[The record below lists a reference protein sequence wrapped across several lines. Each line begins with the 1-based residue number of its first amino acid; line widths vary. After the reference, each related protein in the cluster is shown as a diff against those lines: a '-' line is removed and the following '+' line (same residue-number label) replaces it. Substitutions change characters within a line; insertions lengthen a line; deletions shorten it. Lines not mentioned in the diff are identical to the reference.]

1 MSKINKIK
9 LSGTTYDVED
19 ANASKTVE
27 LTQAQYDALVSS
39 GAVDPNTFYIIT
51 DAQAVDITEYWTS
64 GQTQSA
70 IDSAVSGKAD
80 YSAATVSMF
89 GTETISSSQTAQNIV
104 IIFPYTDGVY
114 YISGGSSNMFS
125 ITSEFWI
132 GYNDVDNNTW
142 KSLSINN
149 TGDTSAYTFTLTND
163 NFYFQTKGINRV
175 RNLRIVLSESA
186 TVAFTYKRWADVE
199 VAASTVIEETI
210 LPELSG
216 KQDTL
221 SAGTGIDITNN
232 VISAT
237 GGGGGINSVVAEYD
251 DSDTDG
257 EFIINVNSG
266 QSYSQIFK
274 VGSGLTVTEDG
285 DDVILS
291 ATGGGGSITI
301 DPSLDTGSTNAVA
314 NSAITNNTL
323 SGGVDTSNYFRSV
336 RFFKNNGQVALYKR
350 FAAING
356 NSVMVDGTTE
366 GPNFSLVGTS
376 AITTS
381 ITSGSTDS
389 QVPSAKAVYDA
400 LGSASGG
407 ITSGEVKTM
416 IDESISGKA
425 DSTDVYTKSETSGA
439 TEISNALAEK
449 LDSSAYTPS
458 IAYSAGSGINIDSAN
473 TISVSDVSHSGL
485 TDGTSILLR
494 NSDYT
499 TVSNNGYENIRF
511 DYYYGATNNKNSLN
525 FKPITINGY
534 RAVRT
539 NDVSLNLVETSAVT
553 SSMTSSSTDAQVP
566 SAKCVYDTLGGLKL
580 VKLTQT
586 EYDNLSTK
594 DSNTLYVI
602 VN

>member
-19 ANASKTVE
+19 ASASKTVE
-27 LTQAQYDALVSS
+27 LTQAQYDALVQA
-39 GAVDPNTFYIIT
+39 GTVDPNTFYIIT
-51 DAQAVDITEYWTS
+51 DAQAVDLSEYWTS

-89 GTETISSSQTAQNIV
+89 GTETISSSQTAQSIA

-125 ITSEFWI
+125 ITSDFWI
-132 GYNDVDNNTW
+132 GYNDVDDNTW

-163 NFYFQTKGINRV
+163 YFYFQTKGINRV
-175 RNLRIVLSESA
+175 RNLRITIGESA

-232 VISAT
+232 VISVT
-237 GGGGGINSVVAEYD
+237 GGGGGGINSVAAEYD
-251 DSDTDG
+251 DTGTDG
-257 EFIINVNSG
+257 EFLINVNSG

-274 VGSGLTVTEDG
+274 VGSGLTVTENG

-291 ATGGGGSITI
+291 ATGGGSITI
-301 DPSLDTGSTNAVA
+301 DPSLNSGSTNAVA
-314 NSAITNNTL
+314 NSAITNAINAV
-323 SGGVDTSNYFRSV
+323 SGAIPSTYVSSIAADRDSGYERFYRFSTPSNFNYFLL
-336 RFFKNNGQVALYKR
+336 NNAKINNR
-350 FAAING
+350 AILSTNWG
-356 NSVMVDGTTE
+356 GFDT
-366 GPNFSLVGTS
+366 NFS
-376 AITTS
+376 
-381 ITSGSTDS
+381 
-389 QVPSAKAVYDA
+389 
-400 LGSASGG
+400 
-407 ITSGEVKTM
+407 
-416 IDESISGKA
+416 
-425 DSTDVYTKSETSGA
+425 
-439 TEISNALAEK
+439 
-449 LDSSAYTPS
+449 
-458 IAYSAGSGINIDSAN
+458 
-473 TISVSDVSHSGL
+473 
-485 TDGTSILLR
+485 
-494 NSDYT
+494 
-499 TVSNNGYENIRF
+499 
-511 DYYYGATNNKNSLN
+511 
-525 FKPITINGY
+525 
-534 RAVRT
+534 
-539 NDVSLNLVETSAVT
+539 LVETSAVT

-566 SAKCVYDTLGGLKL
+566 SAKCVYDTLGGLSL

-586 EYDNLSTK
+586 EYDNLGTK

-602 VN
+602 TTS

>member
-27 LTQAQYDALVSS
+27 LTQAQYDALVQA
-39 GAVDPNTFYIIT
+39 GTVDPNTFYIIT
-51 DAQAVDITEYWTS
+51 DAQAVDLSEYWTS

-89 GTETISSSQTAQNIV
+89 GTETISSSQTTQSINIT
-104 IIFPYTDGVY
+104 FPYTDGVY

-125 ITSEFWI
+125 ITNDFRI
-132 GYNDVDNNTW
+132 GYNDVDDYSW

-163 NFYFQTKGINRV
+163 YFYFQTKGINRV
-175 RNLRIVLSESA
+175 RSLKITLGESA

-237 GGGGGINSVVAEYD
+237 GGGGGGINSVAAEYD
-251 DSDTDG
+251 DTGTDG
-257 EFIINVNSG
+257 EFLINVNSG

-274 VGSGLTVTEDG
+274 VGSGLTVTENG

-291 ATGGGGSITI
+291 ATGGGGGGKAVSAGTNISITTGETADTINCTLNISNGTGIKSIKIGDGVTASGILSFAQGDDANASGNWSTAFGRGKSTQTYTFSANSGQAKRSFSSAFGTGIANSVYGFATGGGTNANGYSSFVSCWYTNSNNNYEAAFGSYNNSVSASTTFGDSGNTLFSVGNGTADNARHNAFEIRQNGDIYLTLNGQDIKLQDQLGGGSITI
-301 DPSLDTGSTNAVA
+301 DPSLDSGSTNAVA
-314 NSAITNNTL
+314 NSAITT
-323 SGGVDTSNYFRSV
+323 
-336 RFFKNNGQVALYKR
+336 
-350 FAAING
+350 AIN
-356 NSVMVDGTTE
+356 
-366 GPNFSLVGTS
+366 
-376 AITTS
+376 
-381 ITSGSTDS
+381 
-389 QVPSAKAVYDA
+389 AV
-400 LGSASGG
+400 
-407 ITSGEVKTM
+407 
-416 IDESISGKA
+416 
-425 DSTDVYTKSETSGA
+425 SGA
-439 TEISNALAEK
+439 I
-449 LDSSAYTPS
+449 P
-458 IAYSAGSGINIDSAN
+458 
-473 TISVSDVSHSGL
+473 
-485 TDGTSILLR
+485 
-494 NSDYT
+494 T
-499 TVSNNGYENIRF
+499 T
-511 DYYYGATNNKNSLN
+511 
-525 FKPITINGY
+525 
-534 RAVRT
+534 
-539 NDVSLNLVETSAVT
+539 TSAVT
-553 SSMTSSSTDAQVP
+553 SGSTAVVE
-566 SAKCVYDTLGGLKL
+566 SGAVYSQLGGLKL

-586 EYDNLSTK
+586 EYDNLGTK

-602 VN
+602 TNS